1 MKTRLSNIFHNM
13 KQRCYN
19 PNDINYKNYGGRG
32 IKLCDEWN
40 DREIAR
46 NVKGMNTKG
55 FIAFKEW
62 SLKNGYADNL
72 TIDRIDV
79 NGDYSPENCRWVSGK
94 VQNNNRRNNHYI
106 TYNGKTQSLTLW
118 CSELHLNYYK
128 IQTRLRMGW
137 SVEKA
142 FETK

>member
-1 MKTRLSNIFHNM
+1 MRTRLSNIFKNM

-19 PNDINYKNYGGRG
+19 PNDINYKNYGSRG
-32 IKLCDEWN
+32 VKLCDEWN
-40 DREIAR
+40 NREIER
-46 NVKGMNTKG
+46 NVRGMNTKG
-55 FIAFKEW
+55 FLAFKKWALE
-62 SLKNGYADNL
+62 NGYADNL

-79 NGDYSPENCRWVSGK
+79 NGDYSPENCRWASTSE
-94 VQNNNRRNNHYI
+94 QANNRRSCHFI
-106 TYNGKTQSLTLW
+106 TYKGKTQSLTLW
-118 CSELHLNYYK
+118 CSELRLNYYK